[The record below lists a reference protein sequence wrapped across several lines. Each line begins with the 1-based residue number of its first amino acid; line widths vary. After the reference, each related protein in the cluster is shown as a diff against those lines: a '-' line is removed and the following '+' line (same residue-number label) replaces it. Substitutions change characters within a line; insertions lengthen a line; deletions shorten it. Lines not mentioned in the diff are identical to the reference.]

1 MKHQIEIRH
10 LRYFLA
16 VAEELHFRKA
26 ADKLFVSQPGL
37 SRQIKQM
44 EEELGFALFERS
56 NRRVT
61 LTKAGKYLKDEV
73 EHIIKNLEDT
83 FNHAQLIHEGMEGQI
98 SFGYVGSAMQNV
110 IPELLLQIRED
121 YPNIHYSLREMENPE
136 QIDALLLNDVDLAFV
151 RLEKVPKGLDI
162 RPVFEDTFS
171 LVLPKDYD
179 LTHIN
184 LESLFQ
190 FKNEDFILFDQSYSP
205 AYYEQVMQ
213 IFEQS
218 GFQPNISHNTVHAS
232 TIFRLVENNLGLSIV
247 PSSLKL
253 GYDMNVK
260 FIELDKIPQRTILS
274 VAWNQDNR
282 NPILGKILTKIFKS
296 KRIPKKTLN

>member
-1 MKHQIEIRH
+1 MRHQIEIRH

-56 NRRVT
+56 NKRVT

-83 FNHAQLIHEGMEGQI
+83 FDHAQLIHEGMEGQI

-110 IPELLLQIRED
+110 IPELILRIRED

-171 LVLPKDYD
+171 LVLPENYKLED
-179 LTHIN
+179 IN
-184 LESLFQ
+184 LESLVQ

-213 IFEQS
+213 IFKQS

-253 GYDMNVK
+253 GYNMKVK

-274 VAWNQDNR
+274 VAWNTVNR
-282 NPILGKILTKIFKS
+282 NPILGKILS
-296 KRIPKKTLN
+296 KVPRV

>member
-1 MKHQIEIRH
+1 MRHQIEIRH

-56 NRRVT
+56 NKRVT

-83 FNHAQLIHEGMEGQI
+83 FDHAQLIHEGMEGQI

-110 IPELLLQIRED
+110 IPELILRIRED

-136 QIDALLLNDVDLAFV
+136 QIDSLLLNDVDLAFV

-171 LVLPKDYD
+171 LVLPENYELD
-179 LTHIN
+179 HIN
-184 LESLFQ
+184 LENLVQ

-213 IFEQS
+213 IFKQS

-253 GYDMNVK
+253 GYDMKVK

-274 VAWNQDNR
+274 VAWNTANR
-282 NPILGKILTKIFKS
+282 NPILGKILS
-296 KRIPKKTLN
+296 KVPRV

>member
-1 MKHQIEIRH
+1 MRHQIEIRH

-56 NRRVT
+56 NKRVT

-83 FNHAQLIHEGMEGQI
+83 FDHAQLIHEGMEGQI

-110 IPELLLQIRED
+110 IPELILRIRED

-171 LVLPKDYD
+171 LVLPENYELED
-179 LTHIN
+179 IN
-184 LESLFQ
+184 LESLVQ
-190 FKNEDFILFDQSYSP
+190 FKNEAFILFDQSYSP

-213 IFEQS
+213 IFKQS

-253 GYDMNVK
+253 GYDMKVK

-274 VAWNQDNR
+274 VAWNTANR
-282 NPILGKILTKIFKS
+282 NPILGKILS
-296 KRIPKKTLN
+296 KVPRV

>member
-1 MKHQIEIRH
+1 MRHQIEIRH

-56 NRRVT
+56 NKRVT

-83 FNHAQLIHEGMEGQI
+83 FDHAQLIHEGMEGQI

-110 IPELLLQIRED
+110 IPELILRIRED

-136 QIDALLLNDVDLAFV
+136 QIDSLLLNDVDLAFV

-171 LVLPKDYD
+171 LVLPENYE
-179 LTHIN
+179 LEHIN
-184 LESLFQ
+184 LENLVQ

-213 IFEQS
+213 IFKQS

-253 GYDMNVK
+253 GYDMKVK

-274 VAWNQDNR
+274 VAWNTANR
-282 NPILGKILTKIFKS
+282 NPILGKILS
-296 KRIPKKTLN
+296 KVPRV

>member
-1 MKHQIEIRH
+1 
-10 LRYFLA
+10 
-16 VAEELHFRKA
+16 
-26 ADKLFVSQPGL
+26 
-37 SRQIKQM
+37 M

-56 NRRVT
+56 NKRVT

-83 FNHAQLIHEGMEGQI
+83 FDHAQLIHEGMEGQI

-110 IPELLLQIRED
+110 IPELILRIRED

-171 LVLPKDYD
+171 LVLPENYEMEN
-179 LTHIN
+179 IN
-184 LESLFQ
+184 LESLEQ
-190 FKNEDFILFDQSYSP
+190 FKNEAFILFDQSYSP

-213 IFEQS
+213 IFKQS

-253 GYDMNVK
+253 GYDMKVK

-274 VAWNQDNR
+274 VAWNTANR
-282 NPILGKILTKIFKS
+282 NPILGKILS
-296 KRIPKKTLN
+296 KVPRV

>member
-1 MKHQIEIRH
+1 MRHQIEIRH

-56 NRRVT
+56 NKRVT

-83 FNHAQLIHEGMEGQI
+83 FDHAQLIHEGMEGQI

-110 IPELLLQIRED
+110 IPELILRIRED

-171 LVLPKDYD
+171 LVLPENYELED
-179 LTHIN
+179 IN
-184 LESLFQ
+184 LESLEQ
-190 FKNEDFILFDQSYSP
+190 FKNEAFILFDQSYSP

-213 IFEQS
+213 IFKQS

-253 GYDMNVK
+253 GYDMKVK

-274 VAWNQDNR
+274 VAWNTANR
-282 NPILGKILTKIFKS
+282 NPILGKILS
-296 KRIPKKTLN
+296 KVSRV

>member
-1 MKHQIEIRH
+1 MKHQIEFRH

-26 ADKLFVSQPGL
+26 AEKLFISQPGL
-37 SRQIKQM
+37 SRQIRQM
-44 EEELGFALFERS
+44 EEELGFDLFERS
-56 NRRVT
+56 NKRVT

-73 EHIIKNLEDT
+73 GLLFKNIDDT
-83 FNHAQLIHEGMEGQI
+83 FEHAQLIHEGMEGQI
-98 SFGYVGSAMQNV
+98 SFAYVGSAMQNV
-110 IPELLLQIRED
+110 IPELIVKIRED
-121 YPNIHYSLREMENPE
+121 HPNIHYSLREMENPD

-171 LVLPKDYD
+171 LVVPEDYKVENRD
-179 LTHIN
+179 LK
-184 LESLFQ
+184 SLFQ
-190 FKNEDFILFDQSYSP
+190 FKNESFILFDPSYSP

-213 IFEQS
+213 IFKQS

-253 GYDMNVK
+253 GYDMKVK
-260 FIELDKIPQRTILS
+260 FIELDKIPQKTVLS
-274 VAWNQDNR
+274 VAWNTANR
-282 NPILGKILTKIFKS
+282 NPILGKILAKVPTV
-296 KRIPKKTLN
+296 

>member
-1 MKHQIEIRH
+1 MRHQIEIRH

-56 NRRVT
+56 NKRVT

-83 FNHAQLIHEGMEGQI
+83 FDHAQLIHEGMEGQI

-110 IPELLLQIRED
+110 IPELILRIRED

-171 LVLPKDYD
+171 LVLPENYE
-179 LTHIN
+179 LEHIN
-184 LESLFQ
+184 LENLVQ

-213 IFEQS
+213 IFKQS

-253 GYDMNVK
+253 GYNMKVK

-274 VAWNQDNR
+274 VAWNTANR
-282 NPILGKILTKIFKS
+282 NPILGKILS
-296 KRIPKKTLN
+296 KVPRV

>member
-1 MKHQIEIRH
+1 MRHQIEIRH

-56 NRRVT
+56 NKRVT

-83 FNHAQLIHEGMEGQI
+83 FDHAQLIHEGMEGQI

-110 IPELLLQIRED
+110 IPELILRIRED

-171 LVLPKDYD
+171 LVLPENYE
-179 LTHIN
+179 LEHIN
-184 LESLFQ
+184 LENLVQ

-213 IFEQS
+213 IFKQS

-253 GYDMNVK
+253 GYNMKVK
-260 FIELDKIPQRTILS
+260 FIELDKISQRTILS
-274 VAWNQDNR
+274 VAWNTANR
-282 NPILGKILTKIFKS
+282 NPILGKILS
-296 KRIPKKTLN
+296 KVPRV

>member
-1 MKHQIEIRH
+1 MRHQIEIRH

-56 NRRVT
+56 NKRVT

-83 FNHAQLIHEGMEGQI
+83 FDHAQLIHEGMEGQI

-110 IPELLLQIRED
+110 IPELILRIRED

-136 QIDALLLNDVDLAFV
+136 QIDSLLLNDVDLAFV

-171 LVLPKDYD
+171 LVLPENYELD
-179 LTHIN
+179 HIN
-184 LESLFQ
+184 LENLVQ

-213 IFEQS
+213 IFKQS

-232 TIFRLVENNLGLSIV
+232 TIFSGRKQ
-247 PSSLKL
+247 PWP
-253 GYDMNVK
+253 
-260 FIELDKIPQRTILS
+260 F
-274 VAWNQDNR
+274 NR
-282 NPILGKILTKIFKS
+282 S
-296 KRIPKKTLN
+296 

>member
-1 MKHQIEIRH
+1 MRHQIEIRH

-56 NRRVT
+56 NKRVT

-83 FNHAQLIHEGMEGQI
+83 FDHAQLIHEGMEGQI

-110 IPELLLQIRED
+110 IPELILRIRED

-171 LVLPKDYD
+171 LVLPEKYE
-179 LTHIN
+179 LEHIN
-184 LESLFQ
+184 LENLVQ

-213 IFEQS
+213 IFKQS

-253 GYDMNVK
+253 GYNMKVK

-274 VAWNQDNR
+274 VAWNTANR
-282 NPILGKILTKIFKS
+282 NPILGKILS
-296 KRIPKKTLN
+296 KVPRV

>member
-1 MKHQIEIRH
+1 MRHQIEIRH

-56 NRRVT
+56 NKRVT

-83 FNHAQLIHEGMEGQI
+83 FDHAQLIHEGMEGQI

-110 IPELLLQIRED
+110 IPELILRIRED

-171 LVLPKDYD
+171 LVLPENYELED
-179 LTHIN
+179 IN
-184 LESLFQ
+184 LESLVE
-190 FKNEDFILFDQSYSP
+190 FKNEAFILFDQSYSP

-213 IFEQS
+213 IFKQS

-253 GYDMNVK
+253 GYDMKVK

-274 VAWNQDNR
+274 VAWNTANR
-282 NPILGKILTKIFKS
+282 NPILGKILS
-296 KRIPKKTLN
+296 KVPRV